1 MLLIALRV
9 AIGWHFFYEGVWK
22 IKHADEFSARPFLT
36 MAKGPFAP
44 MFHSM
49 VPDLDGEVRLAL
61 TETDQGVTS
70 QVYLDAWTE
79 AKEAFVGDF
88 QLTEEQTKKVDK
100 LFEAYK
106 VSLEEYLTE
115 NQEEIEAH
123 FGTETHFGS
132 LARFRERAASG
143 VNEAVHEKK
152 RIWDQRAA
160 LRSEAAGWLSE
171 LDGMGEDFCLGLW
184 NLLDD
189 GQKATGALSKVVTAP
204 EKLPIGV
211 PCVDSRSELLDASII
226 YGLTAI
232 GLGLML
238 GCCTRLACLGGCAF
252 LISVLLTQPPWPP
265 IYPPAPAP
273 VGHALLIDKNFVEMM
288 ALFALAAMPVG
299 RWAGLD
305 YFLHHWFGRRVLA
318 FFAKKV

>member
-44 MFHSM
+44 MFHAM

-61 TETDQGVTS
+61 TETDEGFTS

-79 AKEAFVGDF
+79 TKEAFVGDY
-88 QLTEEQTKKVDK
+88 QLTEEQITKVDK
-100 LFEAYK
+100 LLEVYQ

-123 FGTETHFGS
+123 FGS

-143 VNEAVHEKK
+143 VNEAAHEKK
-152 RIWDQRAA
+152 RIWDEQMA

-171 LDGMGEDFCLGLW
+171 LDGMGEDFCLGLR
-184 NLLDD
+184 NVLDD
-189 GQKATGALSKVVTAP
+189 DQKATGAVSKVVTAP

-211 PCVDSRSELLDASII
+211 PCVDSRSEFLDASVT

-265 IYPPAPAP
+265 IYPPAPGP
-273 VGHALLIDKNFVEMM
+273 VGHAMLIDKNFVEMM
-288 ALFALAAMPVG
+288 ALFVLAAMPVG

-305 YFLHHWFGRRVLA
+305 YFLHHWFGRRILA